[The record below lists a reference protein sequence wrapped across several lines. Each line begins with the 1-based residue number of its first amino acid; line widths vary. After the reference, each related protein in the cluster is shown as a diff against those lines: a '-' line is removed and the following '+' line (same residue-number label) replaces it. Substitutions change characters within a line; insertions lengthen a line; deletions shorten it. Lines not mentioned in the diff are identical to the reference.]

1 MDVRRRTEEIEHLTF
16 APWATFSDQSRGR
29 MVQEEQDPIR
39 PVFQRDRD
47 RVLHCKAFRR
57 LKQKTQVF
65 LSPEGDLYRTRLT
78 HTLEVSQIAR
88 TMARALRLNED
99 LTEAAALGHDLG
111 HTPFGHAG
119 ERAINAYTGH
129 FKHNEQSLRVVKY
142 YGREG
147 RGLNLT
153 LDVCDAIVNHT
164 GDTLPK
170 TLEGQI
176 VRRCDRIAYLCHD
189 FDDGCKVGIIGPD
202 KLPGIVAMRLG
213 TKPSQILDILVRNVV
228 ESSAGKQI
236 VSMDKYYEEA
246 MDEFRCFMF
255 DYVYLSP
262 PLKNEHRK
270 AEHVVTTLLDLYMHR
285 PEMLPQEYAVN
296 VERHGLQQ
304 VVVDYIASLTDAA
317 AVQQFSRHYLPVII

>member
-1 MDVRRRTEEIEHLTF
+1 MVIRKLIEATEEKIL
-16 APWATFSDQSRGR
+16 APWAQKSTAAVREH
-29 MVQEEQDPIR
+29 EEEADDLR
-39 PVFQRDRD
+39 TAYQRDRD
-47 RVLHCKAFRR
+47 RIIHSMAFRK
-57 LKQKTQVF
+57 LKHKTQVY
-65 LSPEGDLYRTRLT
+65 LNPGDHYRTRLT
-78 HTLEVSQIAR
+78 HSMEVSQIAR
-88 TMARALRLNED
+88 TIARADHYRTRLTHSMEVSQIARTIARALRLNED

-228 ESSAGKQI
+228 ESSAFLYAMWWKVRQENRLSAWTNIMKKQWMNSAALCLTMFI
-236 VSMDKYYEEA
+236 
-246 MDEFRCFMF
+246 FR
-255 DYVYLSP
+255 
-262 PLKNEHRK
+262 R
-270 AEHVVTTLLDLYMHR
+270 R
-285 PEMLPQEYAVN
+285 
-296 VERHGLQQ
+296 
-304 VVVDYIASLTDAA
+304 
-317 AVQQFSRHYLPVII
+317 

>member
-1 MDVRRRTEEIEHLTF
+1 MTIRERLEQEEAQRLSPRAVCAKDT
-16 APWATFSDQSRGR
+16 RGR
-29 MVQEEQDPIR
+29 EKPIDPCPMR
-39 PVFQRDRD
+39 TDFQRDRD
-47 RVLHCKAFRR
+47 RIIHCKAFRR
-57 LKQKTQVF
+57 LKYKTQVF
-65 LSPEGDLYRTRLT
+65 LAPEGDHYRTRLT
-78 HTLEVSQIAR
+78 HTLEVAQIAR
-88 TMARALRLNED
+88 TLARCLQLNED
-99 LTEAAALGHDLG
+99 LTEAIALGHDLG

>member
-1 MDVRRRTEEIEHLTF
+1 MVIRKLIEATEEKIL
-16 APWATFSDQSRGR
+16 APWAQKSAAAVREH
-29 MVQEEQDPIR
+29 EEEPDDLR
-39 PVFQRDRD
+39 TVYQRDRD
-47 RVLHCKAFRR
+47 RIIHSMAFRK
-57 LKQKTQVF
+57 LKHKTQVY
-65 LSPEGDLYRTRLT
+65 LNPGDHYRTRLT
-78 HTLEVSQIAR
+78 HSMEVSQIAR
-88 TMARALRLNED
+88 TIARALRLNED

-270 AEHVVTTLLDLYMHR
+270 AEHVVSTLLDLYMHR

>member
-1 MDVRRRTEEIEHLTF
+1 M
-16 APWATFSDQSRGR
+16 
-29 MVQEEQDPIR
+29 
-39 PVFQRDRD
+39 
-47 RVLHCKAFRR
+47 
-57 LKQKTQVF
+57 
-65 LSPEGDLYRTRLT
+65 
-78 HTLEVSQIAR
+78 
-88 TMARALRLNED
+88 
-99 LTEAAALGHDLG
+99 
-111 HTPFGHAG
+111 
-119 ERAINAYTGH
+119 
-129 FKHNEQSLRVVKY
+129 
-142 YGREG
+142 YG
-147 RGLNLT
+147 
-153 LDVCDAIVNHT
+153 DAIVNHT

-262 PLKNEHRK
+262 PLKN
-270 AEHVVTTLLDLYMHR
+270 T
-285 PEMLPQEYAVN
+285 PQGRTCCNHAFGFIYAPPGN
-296 VERHGLQQ
+296 
-304 VVVDYIASLTDAA
+304 AA
-317 AVQQFSRHYLPVII
+317 AGICR

>member
-1 MDVRRRTEEIEHLTF
+1 M
-16 APWATFSDQSRGR
+16 
-29 MVQEEQDPIR
+29 
-39 PVFQRDRD
+39 
-47 RVLHCKAFRR
+47 
-57 LKQKTQVF
+57 
-65 LSPEGDLYRTRLT
+65 
-78 HTLEVSQIAR
+78 
-88 TMARALRLNED
+88 
-99 LTEAAALGHDLG
+99 
-111 HTPFGHAG
+111 
-119 ERAINAYTGH
+119 
-129 FKHNEQSLRVVKY
+129 RVVKY